1 MTIKVKRIRSAGLEL
16 TVETAGE
23 GSPVIFAHG
32 LTSNRHRTIEQ
43 LAPLVRDYMVIAFDQ
58 RGHCDST
65 PVTDAKLYDPHRMA
79 DDLAAILDSFGI
91 DRAIVGGESMGAA
104 TALLF
109 ALRHPQRVDR
119 LLLTG
124 PAFGDGPN
132 PGRDDL
138 KRGGRLI
145 AETGIEGY
153 LSAVTPEWAAMGMEE
168 AAIAAWSAVQRTHD
182 RASLAAACAAVAD
195 WVILPD
201 LGVLAAFPAP
211 VQLIAW
217 EGDTVHALEL
227 ARRMAAALPSARLH
241 VEPAL
246 APLFN
251 DATIPGR
258 VFREFL
264 LTS

>member
-1 MTIKVKRIRSAGLEL
+1 MTDVVKRICSDGLEL

-23 GSPVIFAHG
+23 GPPLVFAHG
-32 LTSNRHRTIEQ
+32 LTSNRHRTIAE
-43 LAPLVRDYMVIAFDQ
+43 LAPLAGDYRIVAFDQ

-65 PVTDAKLYDPHRMA
+65 PATDPALYDPNRMA
-79 DDLAAILDSFGI
+79 DDLAAILASLGI
-91 DRAIVGGESMGAA
+91 DRAVIGGESMGAA

-109 ALRHPQRVDR
+109 AIRNPERVDH

-124 PAFGDGPN
+124 PAFSDEPN
-132 PGRDDL
+132 PGKDDL
-138 KRGGRLI
+138 ARTARLI

-153 LSAVTPEWAAMGMEE
+153 LSASAPEWAAMGIDE
-168 AAIAAWSAVQRTHD
+168 AAIAAWSAVQRSHD
-182 RASLAAACAAVAD
+182 PASMAAACATVAE
-195 WVILPD
+195 WVILPN
-201 LGVLAAFPAP
+201 LSALAALAVP
-211 VQLIAW
+211 VQILAW
-217 EGDTVHALEL
+217 EGDAVHPLTL
-227 ARRMAAALPSARLH
+227 AQRMVASFPDARLH

-264 LTS
+264 LRS

>member
-1 MTIKVKRIRSAGLEL
+1 MTSKVKRVRSAGLEL

-23 GSPVIFAHG
+23 GSPLVFAHG

-43 LAPLVRDYMVIAFDQ
+43 LAPLGRDYMVIAFDQ

-79 DDLAAILDSFGI
+79 DDLAAVLDSFGI
-91 DRAIVGGESMGAA
+91 DRVIVGGESMGAA

-138 KRGGRLI
+138 KRDGRLI

-182 RASLAAACAAVAD
+182 RASLA
-195 WVILPD
+195 D

>member
-1 MTIKVKRIRSAGLEL
+1 MARIVKRIHSDGNALA
-16 TVETAGE
+16 VETAGE
-23 GSPVIFAHG
+23 GPPLIFAHG

-43 LAPLVRDYMVIAFDQ
+43 LAPLARDYTIIAFDQ

-65 PVTDAKLYDPHRMA
+65 PVTDANLYDPHRMA
-79 DDLAAILDSFGI
+79 GDLAAILDSFGI
-91 DRAIVGGESMGAA
+91 DRATVGGESMGAA

-138 KRGGRLI
+138 KRDGQLI

-153 LSAVTPEWAAMGMEE
+153 LSAVTPEWAAMGMEDS
-168 AAIAAWSAVQRTHD
+168 AILAWSAVQRSHD
-182 RASLAAACAAVAD
+182 QASLAAACAAVAD
-195 WVILPD
+195 WVIFPNLD
-201 LGVLAAFPAP
+201 ALAALPAAG
-211 VQLIAW
+211 QLIAW
-217 EGDTVHALEL
+217 EGDAVHPLEL
-227 ARRMAAALPSARLH
+227 AQRMAAAFPCARLH
-241 VEPAL
+241 IEPAL

-264 LTS
+264 SAR

>member
-1 MTIKVKRIRSAGLEL
+1 MRGTEKQVRSDGLEL
-16 TVETAGE
+16 AVETAGE
-23 GSPVIFAHG
+23 GPPLIFAHG
-32 LTSNRHRTIEQ
+32 LTSNRHRTLEQ
-43 LAPLVRDYMVIAFDQ
+43 VAPLASSYTIIAFDQ

-65 PVTDAKLYDPHRMA
+65 PVTDPRQYDPNRMA
-79 DDLAAILDSFGI
+79 GDMAAVLDSLGI

-109 ALRHPQRVDR
+109 ALRFPHRVDR

-124 PAFGDGPN
+124 PAFSDGPN
-132 PGRDDL
+132 PGKDDL
-138 KRGGRLI
+138 TRTGRLI

-153 LSAVTPEWAAMGMEE
+153 LSASAPEWAATGMDD
-168 AAIAAWSAVQRTHD
+168 AAIAAWSAVQRSHD
-182 RASLAAACAAVAD
+182 PASLAVACATVAD

-201 LGVLAAFPAP
+201 PSALAAFPVP
-211 VQLIAW
+211 VQILAW
-217 EGDTVHALEL
+217 EGDTVHPLKL
-227 ARRMAAALPSARLH
+227 ARRMAAVFPSARLH

-264 LTS
+264 VGG